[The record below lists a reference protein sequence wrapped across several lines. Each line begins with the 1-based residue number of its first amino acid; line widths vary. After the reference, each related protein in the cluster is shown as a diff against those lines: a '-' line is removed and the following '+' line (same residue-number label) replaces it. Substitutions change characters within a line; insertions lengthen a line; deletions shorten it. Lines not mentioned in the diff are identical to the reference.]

1 MMYFNGQV
9 WGDKLN
15 RHTSYGVVY
24 GNVQIA
30 NDQVILSQNV
40 EIVEWGV
47 LLELFCK
54 NYPAWSI

>member
-30 NDQVILSQNV
+30 NDQVILS
-40 EIVEWGV
+40 
-47 LLELFCK
+47 
-54 NYPAWSI
+54 